1 MKQIKPYDDDPTRNL
16 DYRDSFES
24 ISNIKKNRLP
34 EQSYK
39 MVALAEDKKVVVNVG
54 SREAKREDVQKSDLG
69 KVTFTENTTVQP
81 HK

>member
-54 SREAKREDVQKSDLG
+54 SREAKREDV
-69 KVTFTENTTVQP
+69 
-81 HK
+81 

>member
-39 MVALAEDKKVVVNVG
+39 MVALAEDKRVVVNVG
-54 SREAKREDVQKSDLG
+54 SREAKREEVQKSTLG
-69 KVTFTENTTVQP
+69 KVTFAKNTV
-81 HK
+81 

>member
-39 MVALAEDKKVVVNVG
+39 MVALAQDKKVVVNVG
-54 SREAKREDVQKSDLG
+54 SREAKREDVQKSALG
-69 KVTFTENTTVQP
+69 KVTFTENTV
-81 HK
+81 